1 MNIGKS
7 HPYIE
12 VKGYKEPKTAIYT
25 VMGDK

>member
-7 HPYIE
+7 HLYIE
-12 VKGYKEPKTAIYT
+12 VKGYKEPKTAIYP